1 MYARLTLIILLINTR
16 ALTIILYDV
25 FLTYFFVVMLVVVCS
40 SIIMQFIHICVL
52 TNNMSI

>member
-25 FLTYFFVVMLVVVCS
+25 FLTYFFVVMLVVVG
-40 SIIMQFIHICVL
+40 IIMQFIHICVL